1 MLQPGRRG
9 QGERPAPT
17 DPCAATTIRP
27 VEFAL
32 RDFRQEEFETL
43 WRIDQQC
50 FAPGIS
56 YSRLE
61 LAIYLQRPGAF
72 VLVADSLEGI
82 ECGAVNHTSK
92 PGQSLVVPAAVPAA
106 VPVGFIV
113 AETGSR
119 GNGHIITIDV
129 LPQARGAGVGS
140 RLLMAAED
148 RLRAARRHAVILET
162 AVDNRVALT
171 FYKRHGYSIVKTMPG
186 YYSNGV
192 DGLVLKKDLLSPRE
206 PVKLPQGH

>member
-1 MLQPGRRG
+1 M
-9 QGERPAPT
+9 
-17 DPCAATTIRP
+17 
-27 VEFAL
+27 EFAL

-72 VLVADSLEGI
+72 ALVADSLEGI
-82 ECGAVNHTSK
+82 ECGAVN
-92 PGQSLVVPAAVPAA
+92 LVPAAVPAS

-113 AETGSR
+113 AEPGSR

-129 LPQARGAGVGS
+129 LPQARRAGVGS

-148 RLRAARRHAVILET
+148 RLRAARCHAVILET

-171 FYKRHGYSIVKTMPG
+171 FYRRHGYSIVKTIAG